1 MLRKEGRVTQEQPQV
16 QRTAAELKL
25 AGINPKKAKNGNNI
39 NLDKDAS
46 LEILRRDDSL

>member
-1 MLRKEGRVTQEQPQV
+1 MLCKEGRVTQEEPQV